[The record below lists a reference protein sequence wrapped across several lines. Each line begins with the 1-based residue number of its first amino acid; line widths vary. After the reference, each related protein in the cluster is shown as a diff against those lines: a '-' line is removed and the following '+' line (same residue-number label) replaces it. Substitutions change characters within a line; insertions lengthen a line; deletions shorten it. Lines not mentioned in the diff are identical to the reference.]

1 MAVIDCCR
9 RPTKLGDQPGWASS
23 RAGWFARLSGQPG
36 WVTSQAGQPAV
47 LGGQRCWAASRAGRL
62 AVLGG
67 QPCWA
72 ASRDGRLDVLG
83 GPLSWTGHRA
93 GRPQT
98 RPETGAQRAPVYLV
112 KLRIQLRAPVSAL
125 DWYRPAWWTSR
136 GIFLIWPG
144 NWGPPGPSFRP

>member
-36 WVTSQAGQPAV
+36 WVTSRAGQP
-47 LGGQRCWAASRAGRL
+47 

-72 ASRDGRLDVLG
+72 ASREGRLDVLG
-83 GPLSWTGHRA
+83 GPLNWMGHQA

-125 DWYRPAWWTSR
+125 DWYRPACWASR